1 MREGWRVEG
10 GGRGDGSEGGMK
22 SQREGRGDKGVREG
36 GREGE
41 GIHEE
46 GHSDQAIE

>member
-1 MREGWRVEG
+1 MREGWRVKGKGEG
-10 GGRGDGSEGGMK
+10 GER
-22 SQREGRGDKGVREG
+22 
-36 GREGE
+36 E